1 MLASMPWL
9 QFNQLSLM
17 NANKGAFGVN
27 LEYWDLVRLRGDT
40 GKLTVSDPTR
50 FGASNTEDV
59 NKCSG
64 YGAIY
69 VPGGQQT

>member
-40 GKLTVSDPTR
+40 GKLKADCQRS
-50 FGASNTEDV
+50 
-59 NKCSG
+59 
-64 YGAIY
+64 YAIRRL
-69 VPGGQQT
+69 QHRRCK